1 MSWELSGLKLTCSY
15 AELVSSLDSISNKY
29 KTLNQVQGDKLEF
42 PNYFV
47 VVPKEETELINVL
60 GAFRFKVNV

>member
-15 AELVSSLDSISNKY
+15 AELVSSILNKY

-42 PNYFV
+42 PNYSV